1 MRSADPAR
9 RAMRETSS
17 STSMEHLRVAAED
30 VGQRLD
36 RYLALRLPQL
46 SRTRIQE
53 LIAEQRVLVAGRP
66 ARASHRVSEGESVQV
81 EVVSRPP
88 LTATPEDIPID
99 ILYEDEDI
107 VVVNKPA
114 GMIVHAGAGQSHG
127 TLVNALLHRLGA
139 LSSVAGIVRPGIV
152 HRLDRGTSGTLVV
165 ARNDR
170 AHRILTDQF
179 GAREVEKVYLTLV
192 HGRIK
197 DDTGRI
203 ELPVARDL
211 QRRTRMTTRRREGRD
226 ARTDWKIL
234 ARIDGFTLLE
244 VRLHTGR
251 THQIRVHLSAIGH
264 PVVGDTTYGAPREP
278 MAGGHKLAPL
288 GRPFLHAALIGF
300 LHPTKG
306 ERVTFR
312 APLESGLHAYLVNLA
327 AAAGIA
333 QAHVDAALK
342 GYL

>member
-1 MRSADPAR
+1 
-9 RAMRETSS
+9 MREASS
-17 STSMEHLRVAAED
+17 STSMEHLRVTPEES
-30 VGQRLD
+30 GQRLD

-53 LIAEQRVLVAGRP
+53 LVAEGRVLVAGRTS
-66 ARASHRVSEGESVQV
+66 RASHRVADGESIQV
-81 EVVSRPP
+81 EVISRPA
-88 LTATPEDIPID
+88 LAATPEEIPIE

-114 GMIVHAGAGQSHG
+114 GMIVHAGGGQSRG
-127 TLVNALLHRLGA
+127 TLVNALLHRLGK
-139 LSSVAGIVRPGIV
+139 LSSVAGTIRPGIV

-179 GAREVEKVYLTLV
+179 AAREVEKVYLTLV
-192 HGRIK
+192 TGRMKEDI
-197 DDTGRI
+197 GRI

-211 QRRTRMTTRRREGRD
+211 QRRTRMTTRRREGRE
-226 ARTDWKIL
+226 ARTDWKAL
-234 ARIDGFTLLE
+234 TRVDGFTLLE

-251 THQIRVHLSAIGH
+251 THQIRVHFSAIGH
-264 PVVGDTTYGAPREP
+264 PVVGDTTYGAPRQPQVGE
-278 MAGGHKLAPL
+278 HKLASL
-288 GRPFLHAALIGF
+288 GRPFLHAARIGF

-306 ERVTFR
+306 ERVAFR
-312 APLESGLHAYLVNLA
+312 ASLESGLHAYLVNLA
-327 AAAGIA
+327 AAAGMG
-333 QAHVDAALK
+333 QALIDAALK